1 MHKVTCHMERNV
13 VKYNKLNELNNTTRD
28 IILLQKRRVIMGEQK
43 THGLTTKEK
52 MAYACGDFGGV
63 LTFSLIS
70 SFLTMFYTDCLH
82 IPLAQI
88 TILMFVARIWDAI
101 NDPLW
106 GGFIDSRKPTKWGRF
121 RPYVMWASIPLAVA
135 AVLMFVKIPGGT

>member
-1 MHKVTCHMERNV
+1 
-13 VKYNKLNELNNTTRD
+13 
-28 IILLQKRRVIMGEQK
+28 MGEKQ
-43 THGLTTKEK
+43 THGLKTKEK

-88 TILMFVARIWDAI
+88 TILMLIARIWDAI

-106 GGFIDSRKPTKWGRF
+106 GGFIDSRNQQNGGGF
-121 RPYVMWASIPLAVA
+121 D
-135 AVLMFVKIPGGT
+135 LMLCGHPFPWLWLRY

>member
-1 MHKVTCHMERNV
+1 
-13 VKYNKLNELNNTTRD
+13 
-28 IILLQKRRVIMGEQK
+28 MGEKQ
-43 THGLTTKEK
+43 THGLKTKEK

-88 TILMFVARIWDAI
+88 TILMLIARIWDAI

-106 GGFIDSRKPTKWGRF
+106 GGFIDSRKPTKWAPHCRESGPLPQATQSNTVLF
-121 RPYVMWASIPLAVA
+121 LQFPPQIVQIPFLLPLQVSGDKGAHPPVFGVNGFDA
-135 AVLMFVKIPGGT
+135 G